1 MRTRRLKKHPA
12 ALEVSAFINLIVV
25 LVPFLLS
32 TAVFTRL
39 SVLDL
44 KLPAQSGGAAETAAP
59 DQLKL
64 EVIIRKDAIDVDDR
78 IGGRIMHIPDVNGQ
92 HDTATL
98 AAEMLFLKQKFPAV
112 TEGTVLAENNTPY
125 DTLVKVMDSM
135 RTTKV
140 PQGNQAVDMELF
152 PAISIGDAPV
162 TAAEFAAAHPGAA
175 PAPAPAAPAAPAQKP
190 AAPPAKKR

>member
-1 MRTRRLKKHPA
+1 MRNRRLKSHPA

-44 KLPAQSGGAAETAAP
+44 KLPAQNSPNSETT
-59 DQLKL
+59 QVGKLLL
-64 EVIIRKDAIDVDDR
+64 EVIIRKDALDVDDR
-78 IGGRIMHIPDVNGQ
+78 NGGRLLHIPDVDGQ
-92 HDTATL
+92 HDIPTL
-98 AAEMLFLKQKFPAV
+98 AAEMLLLKNQHADT
-112 TEGTVLAENNTPY
+112 TEATVLAESNTPY
-125 DTLVKVMDSM
+125 DTLVKVMDAM
-135 RTTKV
+135 RATKV

-162 TAAEFAAAHPGAA
+162 TTAEFAAAHPNSAEAKALLA
-175 PAPAPAAPAAPAQKP
+175 PAVPTP

>member
-44 KLPAQSGGAAETAAP
+44 KLPAQNSGPETTHI
-59 DQLKL
+59 DNLQL
-64 EVIIRKDAIDVDDR
+64 EVIVRTDAIEVNDR
-78 IGGRIMHIPDVNGQ
+78 LGGRLYPPIQKVNGEYDLQ
-92 HDTATL
+92 TL
-98 AAEMLFLKQKFPAV
+98 SAEMLALKQKFPDKSDAS
-112 TEGTVLAENNTPY
+112 VLCESNTPY
-125 DTLVKVMDSM
+125 DTLVKVMDAM
-135 RTTKV
+135 RSTKV
-140 PQGNQAVDMELF
+140 PQGAVAVDVELF
-152 PAISIGDAPV
+152 PGVSIGDAPV
-162 TAAEFAAAHPGAA
+162 TAAEFNAAHPKT
-175 PAPAPAAPAAPAQKP
+175 PVPVPAQSP